1 MAEDRRKREG
11 QSLSDVTKWPV
22 GPAQGA
28 ETWEQRVGGLKVVP
42 RLLAERGVDPATV
55 LRAAHLLPGALDDP
69 ENRVPFIALAQMLTE
84 AARQTRCQH
93 FGLLVGRE
101 WRLADLGLLGELMR
115 HSGSLGEAVRLGVIH
130 QRVNSQGTSAFL
142 REYRRSVSVGS
153 AAFHPHA
160 DTLSATYDVVI
171 ALYTNVIRELCGPA
185 WSPTEVFLP
194 RSRPRDEIPYRQ
206 YFRCP
211 VRFDAENAALTFPA
225 ALMSRP
231 LPSANPTRKIRLERE
246 ALRHGDPHLLPG
258 LYRSLR
264 LLLLDGTAR
273 GDSLAQQLDMH
284 RRTLNRR
291 LKAQQTTFQVVL
303 DDVRFAVSRQ
313 LLGETTRSIV
323 EISHTLGYADASTF
337 TRAFRRW
344 SGMPPIAWR
353 AKFGGQEP
361 FLVAVQN

>member
-1 MAEDRRKREG
+1 MNE
-11 QSLSDVTKWPV
+11 VTEKQG

-28 ETWEQRVGGLKVVP
+28 ATWEQRVGGLRAVP
-42 RLLAERGVDPATV
+42 RLLLERGVDPARV
-55 LRAAHLLPGALDDP
+55 LSAANLRLDAPDAP

-84 AARQTRCQH
+84 AARQARCPH

-115 HSGSLGEAVRLGVIH
+115 HSGTLGEALRLGVVH

-142 REYRRSVSVGS
+142 REYRQSVSIGS
-153 AAFHPHA
+153 VAFHPHA

-171 ALYTNVIRELCGPA
+171 GLYANVIRELCGPE

-194 RSRPRDEIPYRQ
+194 RSRPADEVPYRQ
-206 YFRCP
+206 YFCCP
-211 VRFDAENAALTFPA
+211 VRFDAGHAALTFPT
-225 ALMSRP
+225 ALMSRT
-231 LPSANPTRKIRLERE
+231 LPDADPTRKIALERE

-264 LLLLDGTAR
+264 LLLLDGTAC
-273 GDSLAQQLDMH
+273 GDTLAQQLDMH

-313 LLGETTRSIV
+313 LLTETTLSIV
-323 EISHTLGYADASTF
+323 EISHTLGYSEATTF

-344 SGMPPIAWR
+344 SGMPPIDWR
-353 AKFGGQEP
+353 ARFAP
-361 FLVAVQN
+361 ADARLDSVQN